1 MSNLRHIAKTQ
12 IVKLPEVLALVV
24 TDEAGSLLEVA
35 GDIDGEALGAI
46 HAVTVQALARCGETL
61 GLGPLQRTSL
71 TSMKRACVVG
81 VYEQEVLGVYLD
93 ASTPL
98 AAFEKKLDAAMRR

>member
-12 IVKLPEVLALVV
+12 IAKLPEVLALVV
-24 TDEAGSLLEVA
+24 TDEEGSLLEVA

-46 HAVTVQALARCGETL
+46 HAVTVQGLARCGETL
-61 GLGPLQRTSL
+61 GLGLLQRVSL
-71 TSMKRACVVG
+71 TSVKRACVVG